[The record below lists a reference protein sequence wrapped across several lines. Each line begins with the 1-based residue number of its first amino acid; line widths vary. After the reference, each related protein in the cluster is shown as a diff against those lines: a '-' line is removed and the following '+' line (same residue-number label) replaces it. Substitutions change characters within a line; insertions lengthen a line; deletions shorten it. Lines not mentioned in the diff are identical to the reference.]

1 MRDVVL
7 FIAMSLDGY
16 IAAPDGG
23 VDWLVGQSKVSD
35 EPGSYPAFLAGVSDI
50 VMGYTTYHQLD
61 TVLCPGDWPYPEQTT
76 YVLTHREGETKQGV
90 VFTNEEPEALVARL
104 KQTEGGEIWICGG
117 AHVANQFIRRGLI
130 DRYHISVIPTIRGAG
145 IRLFEAQDAPRELRL
160 IKTESYNGIV
170 DLVYRS
176 RE

>member
-16 IAAPDGG
+16 IAASDGG
-23 VDWLVGQSKVSD
+23 VDWLVGQSPESD
-35 EPGSYPAFLAGVSDI
+35 EPGSYPAFIAWVSDI

-76 YVLTHREGETKQGV
+76 YVLSHRADEGKQGV
-90 VFTNEEPEALVARL
+90 VFTGEAPEALIARL

-117 AHVANQFIRRGLI
+117 ASVANQFIRRGLI
-130 DRYHISVIPTIRGAG
+130 DRYHISVIPTIRGGG
-145 IRLFEAQDAPRELRL
+145 IRLFEAFDEPIPLKL
-160 IKTESYNGIV
+160 ISTERYNGIV
-170 DLVYRS
+170 DLVYAAR
-176 RE
+176 